1 MYCLITKVNIC
12 SKAQDGPLYTGINL
26 FNISKPTNILHL
38 YLTPYTLNT
47 SGYPKSF
54 QLFRRKNKP

>member
-1 MYCLITKVNIC
+1 MYCLITKANIC
-12 SKAQDGPLYTGINL
+12 SQAQDGPLYTGINL
-26 FNISKPTNILHL
+26 FNISKLTNSLHL

-54 QLFRRKNKP
+54 QLSHRKNKL